1 MGVAEMSYIM
11 VVTFTLVLL
20 SSTLLGSASGAS
32 SPDCCRFKEVG
43 GVKYSLAGI
52 QDTSAYNCLSPCVYM
67 LADDINRSE
76 KYCFAAGDL
85 EVVCGEMANNT
96 DDSGLGGPST
106 FPPPCSQGRCIPPPE
121 YLCPEERPDFG
132 SRCDLPPTT
141 CYYGNQTCCG
151 ETSAEYVMECA
162 GGEWNGFYIDTPCI
176 LGQPCPTPSPTTAP
190 NCICPAVFSP
200 VCGTDGNTYSNQCFA
215 SCKGIK
221 PSCEGSCPCGTDC
234 ICPAVVD
241 PVCGEDGKT
250 YNNSCEAGCVSVNV
264 SCQGSC
270 PC

>member
-96 DDSGLGGPST
+96 DDSGLGGATKKVVPWFLGMEPLEFCVETGTEVVFNKTGHNVVPMATQADYDACTGFLGDNPLVGNNVDPWIEKMDSDGIYYFACGVGT
-106 FPPPCSQGRCIPPPE
+106 HCS
-121 YLCPEERPDFG
+121 
-132 SRCDLPPTT
+132 
-141 CYYGNQTCCG
+141 
-151 ETSAEYVMECA
+151 A
-162 GGEWNGFYIDTPCI
+162 GGMKAKITV
-176 LGQPCPTPSPTTAP
+176 A
-190 NCICPAVFSP
+190 
-200 VCGTDGNTYSNQCFA
+200 
-215 SCKGIK
+215 
-221 PSCEGSCPCGTDC
+221 PSCAKNVTVPWSWGMEPQVLCVETGTTVIIEKTGSFH
-234 ICPAVVD
+234 
-241 PVCGEDGKT
+241 
-250 YNNSCEAGCVSVNV
+250 NVNM
-264 SCQGSC
+264 
-270 PC
+270 